1 MNFQLH
7 CWSGCHIFSRVG
19 ETHDNI
25 RFLWGALWGAFRIS
39 ASHHRCLPQM
49 HSVMY
54 AHKVPEGSDLLL
66 CHYRVVALGI
76 EALSGSTFG
85 RDGGKC
91 SLRVGTSF
99 P

>member
-1 MNFQLH
+1 
-7 CWSGCHIFSRVG
+7 
-19 ETHDNI
+19 
-25 RFLWGALWGAFRIS
+25 
-39 ASHHRCLPQM
+39 M